1 MEKSNTYLANKQNAE
16 QGKAVFKALEEETK
30 RPMEEQQ
37 NLLFKILKDNQNT
50 EFGKAHGFSEIR
62 SIEDYQKKVAVVF
75 FRYIADN
82 YKMLID
88 DIESGTISADVDL
101 PDETRESL
109 LKKIKPLPERGQELR
124 EIFKDGSD
132 FKWVKKVWPKFLYMV
147 GIGGDGFQIY
157 DRMIKNALL
166 KAK

>member
-1 MEKSNTYLANKQNAE
+1 M
-16 QGKAVFKALEEETK
+16 
-30 RPMEEQQ
+30 P
-37 NLLFKILKDNQNT
+37 
-50 EFGKAHGFSEIR
+50 
-62 SIEDYQKKVAVVF
+62 VVF

-132 FKWVKKVWPKFLYMV
+132 FKCVKKVWPKLIYML

-157 DRMIKNALL
+157 DRMIKKTLY
-166 KAK
+166 